1 MKKFLCFSALSFFAI
16 LGGSPAG
23 QELRDLKSELAEKE
37 CEIERLTALLT
48 AKENELR
55 KLRIW
60 MGNLSVDGR
69 DIPVSDR
76 ERRLLAGLKAL
87 SDASGSMVLKTMEF
101 ADRLRPRLDQLPLSS
116 TSRVRLV
123 MALEDLERA
132 AAKVNTLTD
141 TVTAKEE
148 QLFRD
153 VRILGVRPELNMA
166 VLSVGAVHGVFPGMT
181 FVTAD
186 GQTALRVLETRPMIS
201 GAVPVA
207 GSLKP
212 LVTGTRLNLQI
223 TKTPAAKKEKNK

>member
-1 MKKFLCFSALSFFAI
+1 
-16 LGGSPAG
+16 
-23 QELRDLKSELAEKE
+23 
-37 CEIERLTALLT
+37 
-48 AKENELR
+48 
-55 KLRIW
+55 
-60 MGNLSVDGR
+60 
-69 DIPVSDR
+69 
-76 ERRLLAGLKAL
+76 
-87 SDASGSMVLKTMEF
+87 
-101 ADRLRPRLDQLPLSS
+101 
-116 TSRVRLV
+116 

-166 VLSVGAVHGVFPGMT
+166 VLSVGAVQGVFPGMT

-207 GSLKP
+207 GSLKN
-212 LVTGTRLNLQI
+212 LVTGTRRNLQI
-223 TKTPAAKKEKNK
+223 TKTPAAKKEKKK

>member
-1 MKKFLCFSALSFFAI
+1 MRFFSSLFW
-16 LGGSPAG
+16 GGSPAG
-23 QELRDLKSELAEKE
+23 QELRHLKGELAEKE
-37 CEIERLTALLT
+37 REIERLTALLT

-60 MGNLSVDGR
+60 MGNLSADGR

-76 ERRLLAGLKAL
+76 EQRLLAGLKAL
-87 SDASGSMVLKTMEF
+87 SDASGSMVLKTMEL
-101 ADRLRPRLDQLPLSS
+101 ADQLPLSS

-123 MALEDLERA
+123 MALEDLERS
-132 AAKVNTLTD
+132 AAKVNALTD
-141 TVTAKEE
+141 TVAAKEE
-148 QLFRD
+148 LLLRD

-166 VLSVGAVHGVFPGMT
+166 VLSVGAVQGVFPGMT

-186 GQTALRVLETRPMIS
+186 GKTALRVLETRPMIS

-207 GSLKP
+207 GSLNN
-212 LVTGTRLNLQI
+212 LVTGSRLNLQI